1 MQPVSVSLQK
11 TRQETRPSSRF
22 SYVMTLVNERDEGA
36 IEDLPS
42 LSFSLTLLSLL
53 LLDQHLILEIL
64 CQLSILHKTLGKMD
78 TSQAVILYTSWRGPK
93 ARQWQFGLVPYPLSH
108 PDMDAYKTN
117 WYIKNIVCVT
127 VNGSLRCVLPS
138 LIYIRPSRIP
148 KSLEPLLPLTFQ

>member
-78 TSQAVILYTSWRGPK
+78 TSQAVILYMS
-93 ARQWQFGLVPYPLSH
+93 
-108 PDMDAYKTN
+108 
-117 WYIKNIVCVT
+117 
-127 VNGSLRCVLPS
+127 
-138 LIYIRPSRIP
+138 
-148 KSLEPLLPLTFQ
+148 